1 MTMAVDQD
9 SPIAV
14 VGGVYRERCL
24 RPSWTEIFGSGGRA
38 ASAMSSMGAAIELHS
53 YLDPLASDVLSA
65 RAELEDFTIRP
76 TPIERSMTFE
86 YDHGLDTP
94 RIYGSGEACESL
106 SVIADRIVRFGLME
120 GDAVVH
126 GRQVVYD
133 PQDAFAPKPFGANGS
148 TASQLAIVLNRR
160 EAELLTGSTGT
171 SDEQLAQILLQQS
184 AAQVVVLKLGPFGSF
199 VCERSSAHYVP
210 AYQSQRVWKIGSGDN
225 FAAHFAFHWLHEYR
239 QAAESADLASRAT
252 AYFCQTRGFATPDAL
267 SAFNPGPIGPSVDY
281 RAGRKPRVYLAG
293 PFFTLA
299 QLWLIEQARGN
310 LSGVGLDVFSPY
322 HDVGHGCAD
331 DVVLQDLA
339 GIDAADIVFAVADGL
354 DSGTIY
360 EVGYARAKAKPVVVY
375 CENESDESKKMMD
388 GSGCILCDD
397 YVTAIYQT
405 FWTACST

>member
-1 MTMAVDQD
+1 
-9 SPIAV
+9 
-14 VGGVYRERCL
+14 
-24 RPSWTEIFGSGGRA
+24 
-38 ASAMSSMGAAIELHS
+38 
-53 YLDPLASDVLSA
+53 
-65 RAELEDFTIRP
+65 
-76 TPIERSMTFE
+76 
-86 YDHGLDTP
+86 
-94 RIYGSGEACESL
+94 
-106 SVIADRIVRFGLME
+106 
-120 GDAVVH
+120 
-126 GRQVVYD
+126 
-133 PQDAFAPKPFGANGS
+133 
-148 TASQLAIVLNRR
+148 
-160 EAELLTGSTGT
+160 
-171 SDEQLAQILLQQS
+171 
-184 AAQVVVLKLGPFGSF
+184 
-199 VCERSSAHYVP
+199 
-210 AYQSQRVWKIGSGDN
+210 
-225 FAAHFAFHWLHEYR
+225 LHEYR